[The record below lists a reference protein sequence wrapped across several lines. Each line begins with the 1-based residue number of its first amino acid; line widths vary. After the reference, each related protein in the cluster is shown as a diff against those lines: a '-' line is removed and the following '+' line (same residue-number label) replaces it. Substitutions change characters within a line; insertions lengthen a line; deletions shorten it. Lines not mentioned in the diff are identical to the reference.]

1 MLRNYLKVAFKVL
14 LRRRFYT
21 FISLFGIAFTLV
33 VLTVA
38 AAFLDHVF
46 GAHSPET
53 RADRTR
59 GVYMIFTA
67 NATTTRTMTFPGYA
81 FLDRH
86 VRTLPGAERVSL
98 FTFQEKVV
106 TYQDGTRI
114 EAYRKYTDGDFWQ
127 ILDFRFLEGGPF
139 GAKDDQEKNRVAVIN
154 ATTRRRFFGDQAAVG
169 RTVEIDGE
177 RFRVVGVVEDVSFLR
192 LTPFADVWLP
202 IGTIRNEGYRTAYL
216 GNFMAAILAPRAA
229 DLPRIA
235 EEYKSAIARVES
247 PDPARF
253 TTVSGG
259 IDTPFGQLSRMLF
272 SDKLADN
279 RSGKLLGWL
288 LGVAF
293 VFMLLPT
300 VNLVNISVS
309 RILERASEIGVRK
322 AFGASSRA
330 LVGQFLVEN
339 LVLTLVGGLV
349 GFLLALFV
357 VDALNGSGLFPYAR
371 FSINLRVFLYGLLL
385 TLFFAALSGVYPA
398 WKMSRL
404 HPVDALKGA
413 LR

>member
-1 MLRNYLKVAFKVL
+1 MIGNYLKIALKVL

-46 GAHSPET
+46 GAHPPET

-59 GVYMIFTA
+59 GVYMIYTA
-67 NATTTRTMTFPGYA
+67 NATTTRTVTFPGYA
-81 FLDRH
+81 FLDRY
-86 VRTLPGAERVSL
+86 VRTLPGVERVSL
-98 FTFQEKVV
+98 YTFQEKVV
-106 TYQDGTRI
+106 TYKDGARI
-114 EAYRKYTDGDFWQ
+114 EAYRKYTDGAFWQ

-139 GAKDDQEKNRVAVIN
+139 TAKDDEERNRVAILN
-154 ATTRRRFFGDQAAVG
+154 ATTRQRFFGDQPAVG

-177 RFRVVGVVEDVSFLR
+177 RFRVVGVVEDVSYLR
-192 LTPFADVWLP
+192 ITPFADVWLP
-202 IGTIRNEGYRTAYL
+202 IGTIKNESYRTAFL

-235 EEYKSAIARVES
+235 EEYRSALARVES
-247 PDPARF
+247 PTPGRF
-253 TTVSGG
+253 TVVSGG
-259 IDTPFGQLSRMLF
+259 IDTPFGMLSRMLF
-272 SDKLADN
+272 SNKLAEN
-279 RSGKLLGWL
+279 RSPQLLGWL
-288 LGVAF
+288 LGIAF
-293 VFMLLPT
+293 LFMLLPT

-322 AFGASSRA
+322 AFGASSRT

-339 LVLTLVGGLV
+339 LVLTLIGGLV
-349 GFLLALFV
+349 GFLLAALV
-357 VDALNGSGLFPYAR
+357 VAAINGSGLFPYAR
-371 FSINLRVFLYGLLL
+371 FTFNHRVFLYGFLL
-385 TLFFAALSGVYPA
+385 TLFFGVLSGVYPA

>member
-46 GAHSPET
+46 GAHPPET

-59 GVYMIFTA
+59 GVYMIYTA
-67 NATTTRTMTFPGYA
+67 NATTARTMTFPGYA
-81 FLDRH
+81 LLDRY
-86 VRTLPGAERVSL
+86 VRSLPGVERVSL
-98 FTFQEKVV
+98 YTFQEKVV
-106 TYQDGTRI
+106 TYQDGARI
-114 EAYRKYTDGDFWQ
+114 EAYRKYTDGAFWQ
-127 ILDFRFLEGGPF
+127 IMDFRFLEGGPF
-139 GAKDDQEKNRVAVIN
+139 SAKDDEERSRVAVIN
-154 ATTRRRFFGDQAAVG
+154 ATTRQRFFGDQPAVG

-177 RFRVVGVVEDVSFLR
+177 RFRVVGVVEDVSYLR

-202 IGTIRNEGYRTAYL
+202 IGTIRNEGYRTSYL

-235 EEYKSAIARVES
+235 EEYRSALARIDS

-253 TTVSGG
+253 TVVSGG
-259 IDTPFGQLSRMLF
+259 IDTPFGMLSRMLF
-272 SDKLADN
+272 SQRLEEN
-279 RSGKLLGWL
+279 RSAQLLSWL
-288 LGVAF
+288 LGIAF

-322 AFGASSRA
+322 AFGASSHT

-339 LVLTLVGGLV
+339 LVLTLIGGLAGFVLAALVVGGI
-349 GFLLALFV
+349 
-357 VDALNGSGLFPYAR
+357 NGSGLFPYAR
-371 FSINLRVFLYGLLL
+371 FSLNPRVFLYGLLL
-385 TLFFAALSGVYPA
+385 TVFFGVLSGVYPA

>member
-1 MLRNYLKVAFKVL
+1 MLRNYLKVALKVL

-46 GAHSPET
+46 GAHPPET

-59 GVYMIFTA
+59 GVYMIYTA
-67 NATTTRTMTFPGYA
+67 NATTTRTVTFPGYA
-81 FLDRH
+81 FLDRY
-86 VRTLPGAERVSL
+86 VRTLPGVERVSL
-98 FTFQEKVV
+98 YTFQEKVV
-106 TYQDGTRI
+106 TYKDGARI
-114 EAYRKYTDGDFWQ
+114 EAYRKYTDGAFWQ

-139 GAKDDQEKNRVAVIN
+139 AAKDDEERNRVAILN
-154 ATTRRRFFGDQAAVG
+154 ATTRQRFFGDQPAVG

-177 RFRVVGVVEDVSFLR
+177 RFRVVGVVEDVSYLR
-192 LTPFADVWLP
+192 ITPFADVWLP
-202 IGTIRNEGYRTAYL
+202 IGTIKNESYRTAFL
-216 GNFMAAILAPRAA
+216 GNFMAVILAPRAA

-235 EEYKSAIARVES
+235 EEYRSALARVES
-247 PDPARF
+247 PTPGRF
-253 TTVSGG
+253 TVVSGG
-259 IDTPFGQLSRMLF
+259 IDTPFGMLSRMLF
-272 SDKLADN
+272 SNKLADN
-279 RSGKLLGWL
+279 RSPQLLGWL
-288 LGVAF
+288 LGIAF
-293 VFMLLPT
+293 LFMLLPT

-322 AFGASSRA
+322 AFGASSRT

-339 LVLTLVGGLV
+339 LVLTLIGGLV
-349 GFLLALFV
+349 GFLLAALV
-357 VDALNGSGLFPYAR
+357 VAAINGSGLFPYAR
-371 FSINLRVFLYGLLL
+371 FTFNHRVFLYGFLL
-385 TLFFAALSGVYPA
+385 TLFFGVLSGVYPA

>member
-1 MLRNYLKVAFKVL
+1 MLRNYLKVALKVL

-46 GAHSPET
+46 GAHPPET

-59 GVYMIFTA
+59 GVYMIDMSGP
-67 NATTTRTMTFPGYA
+67 TTTRTMTFPGYA
-81 FLDRH
+81 FLDRY
-86 VRTLPGAERVSL
+86 VRTLPGTERVSL
-98 FTFQEKVV
+98 YTFQEKVV
-106 TYQDGTRI
+106 TYKDGARI
-114 EAYRKYTDGDFWQ
+114 EVYRKYTDGAFWQ

-139 GAKDDQEKNRVAVIN
+139 TAKDDEERNRVAVLN
-154 ATTRRRFFGDQAAVG
+154 ASTRRRFFGDEPAVG
-169 RTVEIDGE
+169 RSVEIDGE
-177 RFRVVGVVEDVSFLR
+177 RFQVVGVVEDVSYLR
-192 LTPFADVWLP
+192 FTPFADVWLP
-202 IGTIRNEGYRTAYL
+202 IGTIKNDSYRTAFY

-235 EEYKSAIARVES
+235 EEYRSALERLES

-253 TTVSGG
+253 TVVRGG
-259 IDTPFGQLSRMLF
+259 IDTPFSMLSRILF
-272 SDKLADN
+272 TRKLEES
-279 RSGKLLGWL
+279 RSPRLLAWL
-288 LGVAF
+288 LGLAVL
-293 VFMLLPT
+293 FMLLPT

-322 AFGASSRA
+322 AFGASART

-339 LVLTLVGGLV
+339 LVLTVVGGLV
-349 GFLLALFV
+349 GLVLAALAV
-357 VDALNGSGLFPYAR
+357 AALNGSGLFPYAR
-371 FSINLRVFLYGLLL
+371 FTLNHRVFLYGLLA
-385 TLFFAALSGVYPA
+385 TLFFGVLSGVYPA

-404 HPVDALKGA
+404 NPVDALKGA

>member
-1 MLRNYLKVAFKVL
+1 MIGNYLKIALKVL

-46 GAHSPET
+46 GAHPPET

-59 GVYMIFTA
+59 GVYMIYTA
-67 NATTTRTMTFPGYA
+67 NATTTRTVTFPGYA
-81 FLDRH
+81 FLDRY
-86 VRTLPGAERVSL
+86 VRTLPGVERVSL
-98 FTFQEKVV
+98 LTFQEKVV
-106 TYQDGTRI
+106 TYKDGTRI
-114 EAYRKYTDGDFWQ
+114 EAYRKYTDGAFWQ

-139 GAKDDQEKNRVAVIN
+139 TAKDDEERNRVAILN
-154 ATTRRRFFGDQAAVG
+154 ATTRQRFFGDQPAVG

-177 RFRVVGVVEDVSFLR
+177 RFRVVGVVEDVSYLR
-192 LTPFADVWLP
+192 ITPFADVWLP
-202 IGTIRNEGYRTAYL
+202 IGTIKNESYRTAFL
-216 GNFMAAILAPRAA
+216 GNFMAVILAPRAA

-235 EEYKSAIARVES
+235 EEYRSALARVES
-247 PDPARF
+247 PTPGRF
-253 TTVSGG
+253 TVVSGG
-259 IDTPFGQLSRMLF
+259 IDTPFGMLSRMLF
-272 SDKLADN
+272 SNKLAEN
-279 RSGKLLGWL
+279 RSPQLLGWL
-288 LGVAF
+288 LGIAF
-293 VFMLLPT
+293 LFMLLPT

-322 AFGASSRA
+322 AFGASSRT

-339 LVLTLVGGLV
+339 MVLTLVGGLV
-349 GFLLALFV
+349 GFLLAALV
-357 VDALNGSGLFPYAR
+357 VAAINGSGLFPYAR
-371 FSINLRVFLYGLLL
+371 FTFNHRVFLYGFLL
-385 TLFFAALSGVYPA
+385 TLSFGVLSGVYPA

>member
-1 MLRNYLKVAFKVL
+1 MLRNYLKVAWKVL

-33 VLTVA
+33 VLTVC

-46 GAHSPET
+46 GAHAPET
-53 RADRTR
+53 RAFRTR
-59 GVYMIFTA
+59 GVYMIYTA
-67 NATTTRTMTFPGYA
+67 NATTARTMTFPGYA
-81 FLDRH
+81 LLDRF
-86 VRTLPGAERVSL
+86 VRTLPGTERVSL

-106 TYQDGTRI
+106 TYQDGVRI

-127 ILDFRFLEGGPF
+127 IMDFSFLEGGPF
-139 GAKDDQEKNRVAVIN
+139 TTKDDEERNRVAVIN
-154 ATTRRRFFGDQAAVG
+154 ATTRQRFFGDQAAVG

-177 RFRVVGVVEDVSFLR
+177 RFRVVGVVEDVSYLR

-202 IGTIRNEGYRTAYL
+202 IGTIKNEVYRTAYL
-216 GNFMAAILAPRAA
+216 GNFMAAILAPRAK

-235 EEYKSAIARVES
+235 EEYRSALARIES

-253 TTVSGG
+253 TMVSGG

-272 SDKLADN
+272 SQKLAEN
-279 RSGKLLGWL
+279 QSSRLLGWL
-288 LGVAF
+288 LGTAF

-322 AFGASSRA
+322 AFGASSRT

-349 GFLLALFV
+349 GFLLALL
-357 VDALNGSGLFPYAR
+357 AIEAINGSGLFPYAR
-371 FSINLRVFLYGLLL
+371 FTLNLRVFLYGLLL
-385 TLFFAALSGVYPA
+385 TLFFSVLSGVYPA

-404 HPVDALKGA
+404 SPVDALKGA

>member
-1 MLRNYLKVAFKVL
+1 MLGNYLKIALKVL

-46 GAHSPET
+46 GAHPPET

-59 GVYMIFTA
+59 GVYMIYTA
-67 NATTTRTMTFPGYA
+67 NATTTRTVTFPGYA
-81 FLDRH
+81 FLDRY
-86 VRTLPGAERVSL
+86 VRTLPGVERVSL
-98 FTFQEKVV
+98 LTFQEKVV
-106 TYQDGTRI
+106 TYKDGTRI
-114 EAYRKYTDGDFWQ
+114 EAYRKYTDGAFWQ

-139 GAKDDQEKNRVAVIN
+139 TAKDDEERNRVAILN
-154 ATTRRRFFGDQAAVG
+154 ATTRQRFFGDQPAVG

-177 RFRVVGVVEDVSFLR
+177 RFRVVGVVEDVSYLR
-192 LTPFADVWLP
+192 ITPFADVWLP
-202 IGTIRNEGYRTAYL
+202 IGTIKNESYRTAFL

-235 EEYKSAIARVES
+235 EEYRSALARVES
-247 PDPARF
+247 PTPGRF
-253 TTVSGG
+253 TVVSGG
-259 IDTPFGQLSRMLF
+259 IDTPFGMLSRMLF
-272 SDKLADN
+272 SNKLAEN
-279 RSGKLLGWL
+279 RSPQLLGWL
-288 LGVAF
+288 LGIAF
-293 VFMLLPT
+293 LFMLLPT

-322 AFGASSRA
+322 AFGASSRT

-339 LVLTLVGGLV
+339 MVLTLVGGLV
-349 GFLLALFV
+349 GFLLAALV
-357 VDALNGSGLFPYAR
+357 VAAINGSGLFPYAR
-371 FSINLRVFLYGLLL
+371 FTFNHRVFLYGFLL
-385 TLFFAALSGVYPA
+385 TLFFGVLSGVYPA

>member
-1 MLRNYLKVAFKVL
+1 MLRNYLKVALKVL

-46 GAHSPET
+46 GAHPPET

-59 GVYMIFTA
+59 GVYMIYTA
-67 NATTTRTMTFPGYA
+67 NATTTRTVTFPGYA
-81 FLDRH
+81 FLDRY
-86 VRTLPGAERVSL
+86 VRTLPGVERVSL
-98 FTFQEKVV
+98 YTFQEKVV
-106 TYQDGTRI
+106 TYKDGARI
-114 EAYRKYTDGDFWQ
+114 EAYRKYTDGAFWQ

-139 GAKDDQEKNRVAVIN
+139 TAKDDEERNRVAILN
-154 ATTRRRFFGDQAAVG
+154 ATTRQRFFGDQPAVG

-177 RFRVVGVVEDVSFLR
+177 RFRVVGVVEDVSYLR
-192 LTPFADVWLP
+192 ITPFADVWLP
-202 IGTIRNEGYRTAYL
+202 IGTIKNESYRTAFL
-216 GNFMAAILAPRAA
+216 GNFMAVILAPRTA

-235 EEYKSAIARVES
+235 EEYRSALARVES
-247 PDPARF
+247 PTPGRF
-253 TTVSGG
+253 TVVSGG
-259 IDTPFGQLSRMLF
+259 IDTPFGMLSRMLF
-272 SDKLADN
+272 SNKLAEN
-279 RSGKLLGWL
+279 RSPQLLGWL
-288 LGVAF
+288 LGIAF
-293 VFMLLPT
+293 LFMLLPT

-309 RILERASEIGVRK
+309 RILERASDIGVRK
-322 AFGASSRA
+322 AFGASSRT

-339 LVLTLVGGLV
+339 LVLTLIGGLV
-349 GFLLALFV
+349 GFLLAALV
-357 VDALNGSGLFPYAR
+357 VAAINGSGLFPYAR
-371 FSINLRVFLYGLLL
+371 FTFNHRVFLYGFLL
-385 TLFFAALSGVYPA
+385 TLFFGVLSGVYPA

>member
-38 AAFLDHVF
+38 TAFLDHVF
-46 GAHSPET
+46 GAHPPET

-59 GVYMIFTA
+59 GVYMIYTA
-67 NATTTRTMTFPGYA
+67 NATTARTMTFPGYA
-81 FLDRH
+81 FLDRY
-86 VRTLPGAERVSL
+86 VRTLPGTERVSL

-106 TYQDGTRI
+106 TYQDGARI
-114 EAYRKYTDGDFWQ
+114 EAYRKYTDGAFWQ
-127 ILDFRFLEGGPF
+127 IMDFRFVEGGPYS
-139 GAKDDQEKNRVAVIN
+139 AKDDEERNRVAVLN
-154 ATTRRRFFGDQAAVG
+154 ATTRQRFFGDQPAVG

-177 RFRVVGVVEDVSFLR
+177 RFRVVGVVEDVSYLR
-192 LTPFADVWLP
+192 ITPFADVWLP
-202 IGTIRNEGYRTAYL
+202 IGTIKNESYRTSYL
-216 GNFMAAILAPRAA
+216 GNFMAAILVPRTS
-229 DLPRIA
+229 DIPRVA
-235 EEYKSAIARVES
+235 EEYRSALARVES

-253 TTVSGG
+253 TMVSGG

-279 RSGKLLGWL
+279 RSGKLLSVL

-322 AFGASSRA
+322 AFGASSRT

-349 GFLLALFV
+349 GFVIAV
-357 VDALNGSGLFPYAR
+357 VVVGGVNESGLFPYAH
-371 FSINLRVFLYGLLL
+371 FTLNPRVFLYGLLL
-385 TLFFAALSGVYPA
+385 TLFFAVLSGVYPA